1 MTLNKFQL
9 LGDLNI
15 ICVRGDDARNFLQ
28 NLCTSDL
35 NKTNSSKGSLSGF
48 CSPKGRL
55 QASFWITNPN
65 PDEFYL
71 WISRDIA
78 LEFSKKLSMYRLR
91 SKVEINL
98 LDQGLNLYG
107 VLYSEGFENPA
118 DALAVCELPTV
129 TYHDTKYDRVLVAST
144 TPLFQDQVLSVQDHW
159 LLLEVMSGV
168 PRITSATK
176 DLFVP
181 QMVNFESVGG
191 VDFKKG
197 CYPGQEI
204 VARSQYLGTIKR
216 RLLIGFVSS
225 VTGVEALL
233 KPGQTIC
240 LTSDPDQEVG
250 VIVLAAFSAEKN
262 GYYLQIEVM
271 LNCSDKQLLIRNEQ
285 QQSVQITEINQP
297 PYQLLEI

>member
-9 LGDLNI
+9 LSDLKI
-15 ICVRGDDARNFLQ
+15 ICVRGNDARSFLQ

-35 NKTNSSKGSLSGF
+35 NKTHLSRGSLSGF

-55 QASFWITNPN
+55 QASFWITNPKSE
-65 PDEFYL
+65 EFFL
-71 WISRDIA
+71 WISQDIA
-78 LEFSKKLSMYRLR
+78 IEFAKKLSMYKLR

-98 LDQGLNLYG
+98 LDDSYKLYG
-107 VLYSEGFENPA
+107 VLHSEAFEKPA
-118 DALAVCELPTV
+118 DALAVCELPSV
-129 TYHDTKYDRVLVAST
+129 TYQGSIYERTLVVSAA
-144 TPLFQDQVLSVQDHW
+144 PLFQDQVLSTQDHW
-159 LLLEVMSGV
+159 LLLEVMSGI
-168 PRITSATK
+168 PRITNATK

-216 RLLIGFVSS
+216 RLLIGFVSYAS
-225 VTGVEALL
+225 EVEVLIKAG
-233 KPGQTIC
+233 KTIF
-240 LTSDPDQEVG
+240 LTDDPEQEVG
-250 VIVLAAFSAEKN
+250 VIVLSALSEEKK
-262 GYYLQIEVM
+262 GYFLQIEVM
-271 LNCSDKQLLIRNEQ
+271 LNCMDKSLLIRNEQ
-285 QQSVQITEINQP
+285 QESVQITEINQP